1 MDEHGTTLSPGTSL
15 GQSAAQERLDLLISR
30 VLRLGVTVAAVIGA
44 VGLVLFFVRGPQPGE
59 PQSLHE
65 LLTLR
70 AGSLATSPQQLLE
83 GLLTGQ
89 PEDIMRVGLLVL
101 ILTPTA
107 RVALTLILFL
117 LERDFVFVII
127 SAIVL
132 LILLLGF
139 VGIVGG

>member
-1 MDEHGTTLSPGTSL
+1 MDEHGTALSPGTSL

-70 AGSLATSPQQLLE
+70 AGS
-83 GLLTGQ
+83 
-89 PEDIMRVGLLVL
+89 
-101 ILTPTA
+101 
-107 RVALTLILFL
+107 
-117 LERDFVFVII
+117 
-127 SAIVL
+127 
-132 LILLLGF
+132 
-139 VGIVGG
+139 